1 MSYKTVK
8 TIRSLR
14 RQIQVLDD
22 HIATHIEKRDRLQG
36 RLDEL
41 RGTLADD
48 PVAILERARTRK
60 QEIMR
65 EIEEIEKELQEAT

>member
-14 RQIQVLDD
+14 RQIEELDR
-22 HIATHIEKRDRLQG
+22 HIATHIEKRDRLSG

-41 RGTLADD
+41 RGGLTMDQST
-48 PVAILERARTRK
+48 ILERARSRK
-60 QEIMR
+60 QEIVK
-65 EIEEIEKELQEAT
+65 EIEEIEKELQEVT